1 MAIRVFPQFLYGKDH
16 AYGYPMTGS
25 GYEETVK
32 KITREDL
39 VNYHKT
45 WFKPNNA
52 TLVIVGDVSLNEI
65 KPKLEKL
72 FKGWKPGDVPKKNI
86 SEVKQKDKPII
97 YLMDKPGSP
106 QSVLLAG
113 HLAPP
118 RSDPENIAIESMN
131 NILGGTFTSRINMN
145 LREDKHWSY
154 GAGSFIMGAKGQR
167 PYIAYAFIQSDKTKE
182 SVQEIYKEISEITG
196 DKPATEDEL
205 NKVKLNQ
212 VLELPGSWETNNAVG
227 QTLVDMV
234 TYNLP
239 DNYIETF
246 INKVKN
252 LNLEDINQNARRVLR
267 PDNIVWVVVGD
278 KVKVEA
284 GLREIGYEIKDI
296 DGDGN
301 IIP

>member
-1 MAIRVFPQFLYGKDH
+1 MP
-16 AYGYPMTGS
+16 GS

-39 VNYHKT
+39 VNYHQT

-72 FKGWKPGDVPKKNI
+72 FKGWKPGDVPQKNI

-154 GAGSFIMGAKGQR
+154 GAGSVLISARGQR
-167 PYIAYAFIQSDKTKE
+167 PFIAYGVVEGTKTAE
-182 SVQEIYKEISEITG
+182 SVAEVMKELREILGTRPPTAEEL
-196 DKPATEDEL
+196 DKI
-205 NKVKLNQ
+205 KKNQ
-212 VLELPGSWETNNAVG
+212 ILSMPGQWENNNAVDG
-227 QTLVDMV
+227 AI
-234 TYNLP
+234 
-239 DNYIETF
+239 IE
-246 INKVKN
+246 K
-252 LNLEDINQNARRVLR
+252 
-267 PDNIVWVVVGD
+267 
-278 KVKVEA
+278 
-284 GLREIGYEIKDI
+284 
-296 DGDGN
+296 
-301 IIP
+301 

>member
-1 MAIRVFPQFLYGKDH
+1 
-16 AYGYPMTGS
+16 MTGS

-52 TLVIVGDVSLNEI
+52 TLVIVGDVNLNEI
-65 KPKLEKL
+65 KPKLERL
-72 FKGWKPGDVPKKNI
+72 FKDWKPGDVPKKNI
-86 SEVKQKDKPII
+86 SEVNQKDKPII

-252 LNLEDINQNARRVLR
+252 LNLEDIDQNARRVLR

-278 KVKVEA
+278 KAKVEA
-284 GLREIGYEIKDI
+284 GLMEIGYEIKDI